1 MKGPYLFNEF
11 PETSVKAWKQKI
23 QFDLKGADYNKTLV
37 WESPEG
43 IKVKPFYTADDVD
56 VLSSQENLDSNTWQI
71 GQTIYAGNAVMA
83 NKKAKKAI
91 DRGVACV
98 QFIVPSE
105 SVSIQ
110 SLLEEIDLQKIKV
123 CLELKFLSESY
134 VQSVKNISVNSE
146 QSIYILVDII
156 GNLAA
161 SGNWFYNLKRD
172 HEIVER
178 LLDSGTLHFL
188 TINLALYEN
197 AGANI
202 SQQLGYA
209 IAHSTEYLEKYYK
222 NENLKQLKGFVF
234 NIAVGSNYFFEIAK
248 IRALRWL
255 WKTIT
260 DFYELEIPCII
271 MAKPTR
277 RNKTIY
283 DFNVNMLRTTSECMS
298 AILGGA
304 DMVFNFQYD
313 AIYHKDNEFAER
325 IALNQ
330 LLILKEESYFDKV
343 DNPVTGSYYVE
354 SLTKQ
359 LAEKG
364 LQLFKSI
371 ESGGGFL
378 KQLKQ
383 HTIQAKIKESAR
395 KEEDKFNALEKV
407 LIGTNSYQNNL
418 DQMKSELELYPFV
431 KTKAR
436 KTIIEPIIEKRLAEA
451 LEQERLRN
459 E

>member
-1 MKGPYLFNEF
+1 MKGPNLFNEF
-11 PETSVKAWKQKI
+11 PETSAKAWKQKI

-43 IKVKPFYTADDVD
+43 IKVKPFYTADDVA
-56 VLSSQENLDSNTWQI
+56 VISSQENLNSNTWQI

-83 NKKAKKAI
+83 NKKAKKTIAK
-91 DRGVACV
+91 GVSCV

-105 SVSIQ
+105 SVSVQ
-110 SLLEEIDLQKIKV
+110 LLLEEIDLQKIKV

-134 VQSVKNISVNSE
+134 VKSIKDISVNREHSV
-146 QSIYILVDII
+146 YILVDII

-178 LLDSGTLHFL
+178 LLDSGTLQFL

-197 AGANI
+197 AGCHCT
-202 SQQLGYA
+202 QQLGYA
-209 IAHSTEYLEKYYK
+209 MAHATEYLEKYHK
-222 NENLKQLKGFVF
+222 NKGLNQLKGFVF
-234 NIAVGSNYFFEIAK
+234 NVAVGSNYFFEIAK

-260 DFYELEIPCII
+260 AFYELEIPCFI
-271 MAKPTR
+271 MATPTR
-277 RNKTIY
+277 RNKTLY
-283 DFNVNMLRTTSECMS
+283 DYNVNMLRTTSECMS
-298 AILGGA
+298 AILGGS
-304 DMVFNFQYD
+304 DMVFNLPYD
-313 AIYHKDNEFAER
+313 AIYHKDNDFAER
-325 IALNQ
+325 MALNQ

-343 DNPVTGSYYVE
+343 DNPVTGSYFVE

-383 HTIQAKIKESAR
+383 HTIQAKIKDSAR

-407 LIGTNSYQNNL
+407 LVGTNTYQNNL

-451 LEQERLRN
+451 LEQERLGN